1 MTANP
6 SQNLP
11 RILVVDDTVRNIQV
25 LETILRDHFHI
36 NISTSGL
43 QALELAGKVE
53 PDLILL
59 DDVLPGFELGAVDY
73 VTKPFNPTEL
83 MRRVDSHLE
92 LKFARERMAPLAGQL
107 SRYLSPYVYR
117 SSKERRKQRSPHAGS
132 T

>member
-1 MTANP
+1 LTANP

-11 RILVVDDTVRNIQV
+11 RILVVDDTVRNIQD
-25 LETILRDHFHI
+25 LETDRFHI
-36 NISTSGL
+36 NIAMNGL